1 MSQPPPLRPF
11 SKKGFALAMC
21 LLVVA
26 AIALLGTAWLALDA
40 LLHAIRGSLPQRVT
54 RPRRPRRAIDVRC
67 KSVKKVATAVNS
79 DSRLRLTRTRHC
91 HRG

>member
-40 LLHAIRGSLPQRVT
+40 LLPAIQEAGGVL
-54 RPRRPRRAIDVRC
+54 A
-67 KSVKKVATAVNS
+67 ATSNS
-79 DSRLRLTRTRHC
+79 AKTS
-91 HRG
+91 